1 MLLSSHTAIKSLTQQ
16 LIDLTAFI
24 VKNKMRLIVFLS
36 SALVLLGINQAAAEL
51 NIEQSLAK
59 QQGII
64 LYNQLKAVSA
74 TPLLRVA
81 AEAGDHEAQYYLAE
95 SLRQKNSYMNPE
107 AKKWYEAAATQ
118 GDLYAMI
125 QLGRDKNDLCKLAND
140 CPTTEKK
147 PSDWLNKAYS
157 LAHPKAE
164 DGNAEAMY
172 IMYELTLDKTWL
184 QKSAAKNHHISQ
196 YLLATSFKQGDG
208 FFLPW
213 KRSEAVEKLFKA
225 SAEGGYP
232 PSMMEYGA
240 LLYEEGDLEGFRHWN
255 EQAALAGYATTV
267 YGYGSDL
274 AHEPDTYGFP
284 FDVVK
289 GYALVYTLKELDGGG
304 GLQARVESKL
314 LKIEAKMTAD
324 QITEGKQLAKKWKS
338 THAPLSFFPDKLSQ

>member
-1 MLLSSHTAIKSLTQQ
+1 MLLLAG
-16 LIDLTAFI
+16 A
-24 VKNKMRLIVFLS
+24 
-36 SALVLLGINQAAAEL
+36 NQASAEL
-51 NIEQSLAK
+51 NPEQLHAK
-59 QQGII
+59 RQGII

-74 TPLLRVA
+74 SPLLRIA

-95 SLRQKNSYMNPE
+95 SLRQKNTYMNPE
-107 AKKWYEAAATQ
+107 AKKWYEMAADQ

-125 QLGRDKNDLCKLAND
+125 QLGRVKNDLCKLSDD
-140 CPTTEKK
+140 CPATEKK
-147 PSDWLNKAYS
+147 PSDWLNQAS
-157 LAHPKAE
+157 SIAQPKAE

-172 IMYELTLDKTWL
+172 IMYELTLDTTWL
-184 QKSAAKNHHISQ
+184 EKAAAKSHQISQ
-196 YLLATSFKQGDG
+196 YLLAKSYNQGDG

-225 SAEGGYP
+225 SAESGYP

-240 LLYEEGDLEGFRHWN
+240 LLYEKGDIEGFRHWN
-255 EQAALAGYATTV
+255 EQAALASYATTV

-304 GLQARVESKL
+304 GLQERVESKL
-314 LKIEAKMTAD
+314 PKIEAKMTAE
-324 QITEGKQLAKKWKS
+324 QIAEGKKFAKEWKA
-338 THAPLSFFPDKLSQ
+338 THAPLSFYPDKLSR

>member
-1 MLLSSHTAIKSLTQQ
+1 MMKLSIAGFLLVTFAPATLALTDSELAIKS
-16 LIDLTAFI
+16 
-24 VKNKMRLIVFLS
+24 S
-36 SALVLLGINQAAAEL
+36 
-51 NIEQSLAK
+51 
-59 QQGII
+59 GII
-64 LYNQLKAVSA
+64 LYNQLKTISA
-74 TPLLRVA
+74 TPLLRIA

-107 AKKWYEAAATQ
+107 AKKWYEMAADQ

-125 QLGRDKNDLCKLAND
+125 QLGRVKNDLCKLSED
-140 CPTTEKK
+140 CPATDKI
-147 PSDWLNKAYS
+147 PSDWLNQAS
-157 LAHPKAE
+157 SIAQPKAE

-172 IMYELTLDKTWL
+172 IMYELTLDTTWL
-184 QKSAAKNHHISQ
+184 EKAAAKNHQISQ
-196 YLLATSFKQGDG
+196 YLLAKSYNQGDG

-225 SAEGGYP
+225 SAESGYP

-240 LLYEEGDLEGFRHWN
+240 LLYEKGDIEGFRHWN
-255 EQAALAGYATTV
+255 EQAALASYATTV

-304 GLQARVESKL
+304 GLQERVESKL
-314 LKIEAKMTAD
+314 PKIEAKMTAE
-324 QITEGKQLAKKWKS
+324 QIAEGKKFAKEWKA
-338 THAPLSFFPDKLSQ
+338 THAPLSFYPDKLSR

>member
-1 MLLSSHTAIKSLTQQ
+1 MKRTIVCFLLITFASTAIALSDFELAMKS
-16 LIDLTAFI
+16 
-24 VKNKMRLIVFLS
+24 R
-36 SALVLLGINQAAAEL
+36 GIT
-51 NIEQSLAK
+51 
-59 QQGII
+59 

-74 TPLLRVA
+74 SPLLRIA

-107 AKKWYEAAATQ
+107 AKKWYEMAAAQ

-125 QLGRDKNDLCKLAND
+125 QLGRVKNDLCKISED
-140 CPTTEKK
+140 CPATEKK
-147 PSDWLNKAYS
+147 PSDWLNQAS
-157 LAHPKAE
+157 SIAQPKAE
-164 DGNAEAMY
+164 DGNADAMY
-172 IMYELTLDKTWL
+172 IMYELTLDTTWL
-184 QKSAAKNHHISQ
+184 EKAAAKNHQISQ
-196 YLLATSFKQGDG
+196 YFLAKSYNQGDG

-213 KRSEAVEKLFKA
+213 KRSEAVENLFRA

-240 LLYEEGDLEGFRHWN
+240 LLYEKGDIEGFRHWN
-255 EQAALAGYATTV
+255 EQAALASYATTV

-304 GLQARVESKL
+304 GLQERVESKL
-314 LKIEAKMTAD
+314 AKIEAKMTAE
-324 QITEGKQLAKKWKS
+324 QIEAAKKFSQEWAAS
-338 THAPLSFFPDKLSQ
+338 HPPLSFFPDKLSR

>member
-1 MLLSSHTAIKSLTQQ
+1 
-16 LIDLTAFI
+16 
-24 VKNKMRLIVFLS
+24 MRLIVLF
-36 SALVLLGINQAAAEL
+36 SATLLLIGANQASAEL
-51 NIEQSLAK
+51 NAEQLHAK

-64 LYNQLKAVSA
+64 LYNQFKAVSA
-74 TPLLRVA
+74 TPLLRIA

-107 AKKWYEAAATQ
+107 AKKWYEMAATQ

-125 QLGRDKNDLCKLAND
+125 QLGRVKDDLCKLSED
-140 CPTTEKK
+140 CPATEKK
-147 PSDWLNKAYS
+147 PSDWLNQAS
-157 LAHPKAE
+157 SIAQPNAE

-172 IMYELTLDKTWL
+172 IMYELTLDTNWL
-184 QKSAAKNHHISQ
+184 EKAAAKNHQISQ
-196 YLLATSFKQGDG
+196 YLLAKSYHQGDG

-213 KRSEAVEKLFKA
+213 QRSEVVEKLFKA

-240 LLYEEGDLEGFRHWN
+240 LLYEKGDIEGFRQWN
-255 EQAALAGYATTV
+255 EQAALASYATTV

-304 GLQARVESKL
+304 GLQERVESKL
-314 LKIEAKMTAD
+314 PKIEAKMTAE
-324 QITEGKQLAKKWKS
+324 QISEGKQLAKEWKA
-338 THAPLSFFPDKLSQ
+338 THAPLSFYPDKLSR

>member
-1 MLLSSHTAIKSLTQQ
+1 MMKLSIAGFLLVTFAPATLALTDSELAIKS
-16 LIDLTAFI
+16 
-24 VKNKMRLIVFLS
+24 S
-36 SALVLLGINQAAAEL
+36 
-51 NIEQSLAK
+51 
-59 QQGII
+59 GII
-64 LYNQLKAVSA
+64 LYNQLKTISA
-74 TPLLRVA
+74 TPLLRIA

-107 AKKWYEAAATQ
+107 AKKWYEMAADQ

-125 QLGRDKNDLCKLAND
+125 QLGRVKNDLCKLSED
-140 CPTTEKK
+140 CPATDKI
-147 PSDWLNKAYS
+147 PSDWLNQASSIAK
-157 LAHPKAE
+157 PKAE

-172 IMYELTLDKTWL
+172 IMYELTLDTTWL
-184 QKSAAKNHHISQ
+184 EKAAAKNHQISQ
-196 YLLATSFKQGDG
+196 YLLAKSYNQGDG

-225 SAEGGYP
+225 SAESGYP

-240 LLYEEGDLEGFRHWN
+240 LLYEKGDIEGFRHWN
-255 EQAALAGYATTV
+255 EQAALASYATTV

-304 GLQARVESKL
+304 GLQERVESKL
-314 LKIEAKMTAD
+314 PKIEAKMTAE
-324 QITEGKQLAKKWKS
+324 QIAEGKNLQKNGRRLTHHFRS
-338 THAPLSFFPDKLSQ
+338 TRTN